1 MLVAYLLAHLLAAP
15 RIDLVSQA
23 HVAKH
28 ATNTSGYGD
37 GEGDGGGSSSLQ
49 QQPVQ
54 TAAVGGSGDEK
65 PTAAAVGTDNDASS
79 AGVKAAE
86 EVRRLV
92 EATAGRLGPQLS
104 SVLMAAL
111 DGSSQGGTTA
121 PP

>member
-1 MLVAYLLAHLLAAP
+1 M
-15 RIDLVSQA
+15 
-23 HVAKH
+23 
-28 ATNTSGYGD
+28 
-37 GEGDGGGSSSLQ
+37 
-49 QQPVQ
+49 Q
-54 TAAVGGSGDEK
+54 TAAVGGSGEEK
-65 PTAAAVGTDNDASS
+65 PTAAVGTDNDASS

-121 PP
+121 PS